1 MNVSQIVEALQ
12 QNFPDETIEVRDV
25 PMRDTFVEL
34 AADDLHAAVTLL
46 MERFD
51 IYHLS
56 TITGEDTGDAIVL
69 FYHFWDGQGLTLCT
83 LLSREA
89 PHIPTLTDLI
99 PGADFYEREVH
110 EMLGVMFDGHTD
122 LRPLV
127 LPDDWNSPPP
137 LRKEEEEKEDE
148 Q

>member
-1 MNVSQIVEALQ
+1 MNVSQIVKALKEDLS
-12 QNFPDETIEVRDV
+12 DETIEVQDV
-25 PMRDTFVEL
+25 PMTDTFVEL

-56 TITGEDTGDAIVL
+56 TITGEDTGDTVVL
-69 FYHFWDGQGLTLCT
+69 LYHFWDGQGLTLRT

-99 PGADFYEREVH
+99 RGADFYEREVH
-110 EMLGVMFDGHTD
+110 EMLGVTFDGYAHPD
-122 LRPLV
+122 PLV
-127 LPDDWNSPPP
+127 LPDDWDSPPP
-137 LRKEEEEKEDE
+137 LRKEEEDNE